1 MTVSHNPR
9 YDRSE
14 KVRLLYDRIVRG
26 LLRICGCKRT
36 EDHSPARVL
45 LSFVERL
52 LHGQHQMGGAYEQFY
67 HVSAGVVDADDI
79 LLQHQA
85 TQSTYLEVLRSN

>member
-1 MTVSHNPR
+1 MTVSHNPL

-26 LLRICGCKRT
+26 LLRICGCKGT

-45 LSFVERL
+45 LSFVQRL
-52 LHGQHQMGGAYEQFY
+52 LHGQHRIRGGAYEQFY
-67 HVSAGVVDADDI
+67 HVSASVVPC
-79 LLQHQA
+79 
-85 TQSTYLEVLRSN
+85 